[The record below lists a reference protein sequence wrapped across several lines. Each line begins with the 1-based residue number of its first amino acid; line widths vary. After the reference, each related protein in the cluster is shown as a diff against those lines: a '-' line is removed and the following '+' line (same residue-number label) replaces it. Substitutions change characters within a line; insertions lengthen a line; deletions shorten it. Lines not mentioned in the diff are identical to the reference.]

1 MGRLLPPPRSYAA
14 GYAGVQKSFLAP
26 LCSTVLRVATG
37 RRTAKLNERLPR
49 GRHGLPRETVTE
61 SQRNRILQAMI
72 DVVSER
78 GYPETRVVDVIGV
91 AGVSRKTFYE
101 LFSSKED
108 CFLAAYD
115 VLLGNLLGDTARGF
129 ESKPGASWAERVAS
143 GLGELLKHLAEHPDE
158 ARFAI
163 VEVLAAGPKA
173 LARRDAALRQFTG
186 FLDAGRA
193 ETSVELPGI
202 TSLSLAGGI
211 NELLYTEILHGAAS
225 QLPSRLPDLM
235 FWITLPFLGPEGA
248 AKERER
254 TRLSMSEG

>member
-1 MGRLLPPPRSYAA
+1 
-14 GYAGVQKSFLAP
+14 
-26 LCSTVLRVATG
+26 
-37 RRTAKLNERLPR
+37 
-49 GRHGLPRETVTE
+49 VTE
-61 SQRNRILQAMI
+61 SQRNRIHQAMI
-72 DVVSER
+72 EVVSER

-101 LFSSKED
+101 LFESKED

-115 VLLGNLLGDTARGF
+115 ALLVNLIEDAGDAFG
-129 ESKPGASWAERVAS
+129 SKGTGAPWADRIEATLS
-143 GLGELLKHLAEHPDE
+143 ALLDHLATHPSE

-186 FLDAGRA
+186 FLEAGRS

-202 TSLSLAGGI
+202 ISISIAGGI
-211 NELLYTEILHGAAS
+211 NELLYSEILHGAAG

-235 FWITLPFLGPEGA
+235 FWVTLPFLGAEGA
-248 AKERER
+248 AAQRER
-254 TRLSMSEG
+254 TRLAKVRP

>member
-1 MGRLLPPPRSYAA
+1 M
-14 GYAGVQKSFLAP
+14 
-26 LCSTVLRVATG
+26 VA
-37 RRTAKLNERLPR
+37 
-49 GRHGLPRETVTE
+49 
-61 SQRNRILQAMI
+61 
-72 DVVSER
+72 VVSER

-101 LFSSKED
+101 LFDSKED

-115 VLLGNLLGDTARGF
+115 VLLDNLLEETTGSF
-129 ESKPGASWAERVAS
+129 ESRAGAPWAERVCVA
-143 GLGELLKHLAEHPDE
+143 LETLLEHLAGHPEE

-186 FLDAGRA
+186 FLEAGRS
-193 ETSVELPGI
+193 ETSIELPGI

-211 NELLYTEILHGAAS
+211 NELLYSEILHGAITS
-225 QLPSRLPDLM
+225 LPSRLPDLM

-248 AKERER
+248 PAERER
-254 TRLSMSEG
+254 ARMQMLHS

>member
-1 MGRLLPPPRSYAA
+1 MA
-14 GYAGVQKSFLAP
+14 
-26 LCSTVLRVATG
+26 VATD
-37 RRTAKLNERLPR
+37 RRVPELNERLPR
-49 GRHGLPRETVTE
+49 GRHGLTREAVTE
-61 SQRNRILQAMI
+61 SQRNRIMQAMI
-72 DVVSER
+72 EVVSER
-78 GYPETRVVDVIGV
+78 GYPETRVVDVIEV

-108 CFLAAYD
+108 CFLATYD

-129 ESKPGASWAERVAS
+129 ESKPGAPWAERVAA

-158 ARFAI
+158 ARYAI

-202 TSLSLAGGI
+202 TSLSIAGGI
-211 NELLYTEILHGAAS
+211 NELLYSEVLHGATAS
-225 QLPSRLPDLM
+225 LPARLPDLM
-235 FWITLPFLGPEGA
+235 FWIVLPFLGPDRA
-248 AKERER
+248 AQERDRVAASIAAER
-254 TRLSMSEG
+254 Q

>member
-1 MGRLLPPPRSYAA
+1 
-14 GYAGVQKSFLAP
+14 
-26 LCSTVLRVATG
+26 
-37 RRTAKLNERLPR
+37 
-49 GRHGLPRETVTE
+49 VTE
-61 SQRNRILQAMI
+61 SQRNRIHQAMI
-72 DVVSER
+72 EVVSER

-101 LFSSKED
+101 LFDSKED

-115 VLLGNLLGDTARGF
+115 VLLGNLLEEAGNAF
-129 ESKPGASWAERVAS
+129 ESRPGAPWAERIAAA
-143 GLGELLKHLAEHPDE
+143 LGRLLEHLAAHPDE

-186 FLDAGRA
+186 FLEAGRS

-211 NELLYTEILHGAAS
+211 NELLYSEILHGAVS
-225 QLPSRLPDLM
+225 RLPSRLPDLM
-235 FWITLPFLGPEGA
+235 FWVALPFLGAEGA
-248 AKERER
+248 AEQRER
-254 TRLSMSEG
+254 VRLSMLRS